1 MIKLENFHILLLL
14 IHRDLLA
21 KEMHNLKLRE
31 HPEHGVFVDGLL
43 TEVCNSVSDLKH
55 YMSIGNKQR
64 SIG

>member
-1 MIKLENFHILLLL
+1 MCKSPLSKYLFL
-14 IHRDLLA
+14 RDLLA